1 MNQELG
7 LHQAPELGEMSVCCV
22 SYPVYSILLWQ
33 PELTQTGT
41 HMHTPHHTHTHNH
54 PPYTHAHTQTHI
66 QVHLFLLS
74 FSGFLGYIFGF
85 ILIHIHRHT
94 CSHRHN
100 LTHMHSLSFLHTH
113 ALPLSLSH
121 MHLRNLQTQNT
132 LYITSLYTT
141 DTTLGKLKSILCH
154 TRNYLNVNVRFSFV
168 KVFWTCCDSSV
179 LSLFSFLSLL
189 FSLTSLNTRFV
200 CSRERLVGFLFL
212 CLLLPGSSLSFLAA

>member
-1 MNQELG
+1 
-7 LHQAPELGEMSVCCV
+7 
-22 SYPVYSILLWQ
+22 
-33 PELTQTGT
+33 
-41 HMHTPHHTHTHNH
+41 
-54 PPYTHAHTQTHI
+54 
-66 QVHLFLLS
+66 
-74 FSGFLGYIFGF
+74 
-85 ILIHIHRHT
+85 
-94 CSHRHN
+94 
-100 LTHMHSLSFLHTH
+100 MHSLSLLHTH

-212 CLLLPGSSLSFLAA
+212 CLLLPGSSLSFLAAWGSMKFHLYSHFEKIKRTRTIIKHSTMISNQSAILIIRIN